1 MNLKTNSR
9 FSFLKDESNTFSM
22 YKKRSQNNRSPY
34 NRSNYSRSSPNSFM
48 EKNNTNKNENSKFL
62 NKVILENENKER
74 EKQLNIENFPDLL
87 KQTNKPKL
95 SNNLKSSFKESIEKK
110 LETKIVNDLPK
121 GWINITKE
129 TIFPPVVS
137 STEEEINYNMI
148 INNLCKKYEDYT
160 YNYILL
166 WGEEEYKNMYLF
178 PNYEPVYDSDESD
191 TEDEQNSSDSE

>member
-9 FSFLKDESNTFSM
+9 FSFLKDESNTFSS
-22 YKKRSQNNRSPY
+22 YKKRSPNNRSPY
-34 NRSNYSRSSPNSFM
+34 NRSNYSISSPNSFM
-48 EKNNTNKNENSKFL
+48 GKNNTNKNENSKFL

-110 LETKIVNDLPK
+110 LETKIVNELPK
-121 GWINITKE
+121 GWIDITNE

-137 STEEEINYNMI
+137 STEEEINI
-148 INNLCKKYEDYT
+148 I
-160 YNYILL
+160 
-166 WGEEEYKNMYLF
+166 
-178 PNYEPVYDSDESD
+178 
-191 TEDEQNSSDSE
+191 